1 MKHRNGMRTL
11 SGCAIL
17 ALPLFAHAHHGMDR
31 AIPATALEGLISGL
45 AHPVIGLDH
54 LLFVLAVG
62 AACYYFGR
70 KAGTLVTF
78 TTAAVAGTL
87 LHLQQATLEYPDAIV
102 AASLVVL
109 GVLFFFGRAFLGSA
123 GALALFAAAGIAHGY
138 AYGEAIVGAES
149 TPLYAYLAGFT
160 LIQLALAFAG
170 YLAAG
175 YFAGARPRMRT
186 ENAWGG
192 ALAVAGVAFLA
203 LSLA

>member
-11 SGCAIL
+11 SGSAIL
-17 ALPLFAHAHHGMDR
+17 AVPLFAHAHHGMDN

-62 AACYYFGR
+62 AACHYFGR
-70 KAGTLVTF
+70 KAGTLVAF

-87 LHLQQATLEYPDAIV
+87 LHLQQATLGYPDAIV

-109 GVLFFFGRAFLGSA
+109 GVLFFRGRAFLRSA

-138 AYGEAIVGAES
+138 AYGEAIVGAEA
-149 TPLYAYLAGFT
+149 TPLYAYLIGFT
-160 LIQLALAFAG
+160 LVQFGIAVVGFAI
-170 YLAAG
+170 AG
-175 YFAGARPRMRT
+175 FASKTRPHART
-186 ENAWGG
+186 EHAWGG

>member
-1 MKHRNGMRTL
+1 MKHRNGIQTL
-11 SGCAIL
+11 WGSAVF
-17 ALPLFAHAHHGMDR
+17 ALPLFAHAHHGMDK
-31 AIPATALEGLISGL
+31 ALPATALQGFISGL

-87 LHLQQATLEYPDAIV
+87 LHLQQATLEYPDLIV
-102 AASLVVL
+102 AATLVLL
-109 GVLFFFGRAFLGSA
+109 GVLFFLGRDFLRSA

-138 AYGEAIVGAES
+138 AYGEAIVGAEP

-160 LIQLALAFAG
+160 LVQFGIAAAGFALARYASKR
-170 YLAAG
+170 
-175 YFAGARPRMRT
+175 RPHART
-186 ENAWGG
+186 EHAWGG